1 MSTFE
6 IDKMF
11 PERQALLSEHI
22 GSCQSRAELMDS
34 WSRAAREYGLDYVSL
49 AAAPTAQDKL
59 FGPLV
64 RETTLPA
71 DYCRE
76 FDRLE
81 FLKHCPTVTHISR
94 SIMHNDWTIGPDGKA
109 ATFDCPPEFS
119 ALMLKYRLITGILFS
134 MNSVDGSRFVV
145 RYDGD
150 RSPLAMPEINELSML
165 SIQAFDVF
173 DRLRRTTGN
182 SNVLSARELEVVR
195 WTSQGK
201 TSLEIGQILSLS
213 DHTVNAY
220 MTNAIRKLDCVNR
233 TQLVAKAIRMKIIN

>member
-1 MSTFE
+1 MLL
-6 IDKMF
+6 D
-11 PERQALLSEHI
+11 RQTLLSQDI
-22 GSCQSRAELMDS
+22 GSCQNRPELVDT
-34 WSRAAREYGLDYVSL
+34 WSRAAREYGLDHLTL
-49 AAAPTAQDKL
+49 AAAPTANERL
-59 FGPLV
+59 LGPLV
-64 RETTLPA
+64 RETTLPME
-71 DYCRE
+71 YCRE

-94 SIMHNDWTIGPDGKA
+94 SIMHNHWTIGPDGNSP
-109 ATFDCPPEFS
+109 TFDCPPEFV
-119 ALMLKYRLITGILFS
+119 ALMLKFRLISGILFS

-150 RSPLAMPEINELSML
+150 RGPLAMPEINELSML

-173 DRLRRTTGN
+173 DRLRRTASNT
-182 SNVLSARELEVVR
+182 NVLSARELEVVR
-195 WTSQGK
+195 WTAQGK